1 MKKSCSMGRRWLIP
15 YFLGETGREVSEQMA
30 AHLNTCADC
39 RQELALLKAIAQTSD
54 EIKRDLE
61 AEAERVDWEDVARN
75 IEKRLGEITA
85 SPEATR
91 PYPQRPFWVK
101 WRWVTAGIAV
111 GLVLG
116 FVASFFLLRPRSGLI
131 KEGAPYQVSASFLEK
146 VDEEMARQAVLNY
159 LEKSRQILVALRQSA
174 EKSEELPAP
183 LFSPPSPEIIKDLLL
198 RKKYLTPQLA
208 SFRLAKAQA
217 ILEEVDGLLLELAL
231 IQEKASREEAA
242 KLAQL
247 IEERRLLLK
256 IQLLKHELEES
267 EETT

>member
-1 MKKSCSMGRRWLIP
+1 MKKSCSFGRRWLIP
-15 YFLGETGREVSEQMA
+15 YFLGEADREVSEQMA
-30 AHLNTCADC
+30 AHLKACQHC
-39 RQELALLKAIAQTSD
+39 RQELALLEAIAQTSD
-54 EIKRDLE
+54 EIKQDLE
-61 AEAERVDWEDVARN
+61 AEAERVDWEDLARN
-75 IEKRLGEITA
+75 IEKSLGETTA
-85 SPEATR
+85 R
-91 PYPQRPFWVK
+91 PAVIKPFLRRQFPG
-101 WRWVTAGIAV
+101 RWQWATAGIAI

-116 FVASFFLLRPRSGLI
+116 VVISFFLLRPRSGLI
-131 KEGAPYQVSASFLEK
+131 KEGPPYQVSASFLEK

-159 LEKSRQILVALRQSA
+159 LEKSRQILVALRQST
-174 EKSEELPAP
+174 EESEELPEP

-198 RKKYLTPQLA
+198 RKKYFTPQLA

-231 IQEKASREEAA
+231 IQDKASREEAM

-256 IQLLKHELEES
+256 IQLLKQELEES